1 MENNQ
6 VHKRN
11 LYYIFIFFIFYSI
24 VLFQYTVDDS
34 FITYRYA
41 KTFISDGIWNW
52 NPSKYVFEEAYTN
65 FSYAVI
71 AIIPEFF
78 HINTLIFFKVFG
90 GLLILYVSFRL
101 IYLISDKLIL
111 FIALGFLLLNP
122 YFYIHAYSGLETPLF
137 IVLLFELIIALTKE
151 ERVIHEK
158 IFFLILLFL
167 PLTRPEGAL
176 YSLIGF
182 VFFIFKNKYIKSKLF
197 FFLIILI
204 GIIYLIIKYTH
215 FGYILPN
222 TFYVKSSRQ
231 FEIRHLI
238 DYLSEI
244 KKFWW
249 IFLLLLFEYNSYYKA
264 LLVVSIIINI
274 ALYGNSD
281 LTMNFSDRFPFQI
294 LAPFYL
300 TSFLLIKN
308 RESFFK
314 VSIIAALTL
323 GAIINEN
330 NLRSR
335 AYDYP
340 RLRKAHVELG
350 IGLSKYKK
358 DKLTLLLGDAGI
370 IPYFSEWY
378 TYDFIGLANKQIAHN
393 GLDIKYL
400 QESNPDLILLYSTS
414 GEEKRKG
421 FEYVLNQP
429 IIDKY
434 LYTTN
439 AYSFVGFVKLA
450 DDFYFLAFL
459 KRNTKKFEEIK
470 NTIQEV
476 QKESINYKFSPKK
489 YLLQGYLNFP
499 VRK

>member
-1 MENNQ
+1 
-6 VHKRN
+6 V
-11 LYYIFIFFIFYSI
+11 
-24 VLFQYTVDDS
+24 
-34 FITYRYA
+34 
-41 KTFISDGIWNW
+41 SDGIWNW
-52 NPSKYVFEEAYTN
+52 NPSRSVIEEAYTN

-71 AIIPEFF
+71 AIIPEFLKF
-78 HINTLIFFKVFG
+78 NTLIFFKILG
-90 GLLILYVSFRL
+90 GISVLYLSFRL
-101 IYLISDKLIL
+101 FNLISDKLIL
-111 FIALGFLLLNP
+111 FIALGFIFCNP

-137 IVLLFELIIALTKE
+137 IVLLFELIIALTKDE
-151 ERVIHEK
+151 KVINEK

-167 PLTRPEGAL
+167 PLTRPEGAVF
-176 YSLIGF
+176 SLVGF
-182 VFFIFKNKYIKSKLF
+182 LLFIFKNKSIKSKLF
-197 FFLIILI
+197 FFFIILI
-204 GIIYLIIKYTH
+204 GIAYLILKYNH

-222 TFYVKSSRQ
+222 TFYVKSSRK
-231 FEIRHLI
+231 FDIRHLI
-238 DYLSEI
+238 DYISEI

-249 IFLLLLFEYNSYYKA
+249 VLLLLLFEKNNSFKA
-264 LLVVSIIINI
+264 LLVVGIIINI

-308 RESFFK
+308 KEAFFK

-330 NLRSR
+330 NLRSS

-350 IGLSKYKK
+350 IALSKYKK

-378 TYDFIGLANKQIAHN
+378 TYDFIGLANKKIAHN
-393 GLDIKYL
+393 GLEIKYL
-400 QESNPDLILLYSTS
+400 QEINPDLILLYSTS
-414 GEEKRKG
+414 GDEKRKG

-434 LYTTN
+434 LFTTN

-470 NTIQEV
+470 STIQEV
-476 QKESINYKFSPKK
+476 QKESINYRFSPKK

-499 VRK
+499 LRN